1 MACIFTIVA
10 TQWLISAVVQ
20 WAFYFTVKTDP
31 ASAVI
36 LIGVIVLISV
46 ALTPIGMA
54 RVRRMDLVE
63 RVKDLSQ

>member
-1 MACIFTIVA
+1 MGSEMCIRDR
-10 TQWLISAVVQ
+10 
-20 WAFYFTVKTDP
+20 VKTDP

-63 RVKDLSQ
+63 KVKDLSQ